1 MRVQPSSRVSKA
13 APSRLPPRFGA
24 SALLLGLALLLAFIL
39 GFLSHQQDWA
49 GSVRAWGSAL
59 LRSPQGVFAA
69 WRARQQL
76 PTLTLDL
83 GFSDY
88 QLLASARAQALQQGA
103 YIPRVEQVVTANA
116 SLPGASDT
124 RPVELRLPGGSTLGE
139 AEDAWSLELRPE
151 GLEAWQ
157 RLIPVTD
164 VAFAWQQWGYIETLR
179 QNGFAA
185 SELEL
190 LHLTVNGASW
200 GLYLLETPAPAA
212 LIVGFDARPAWE
224 ALAQG
229 QVLHDGGFRYAV
241 PAVSAAADP
250 AAPQAYALF
259 RAVAEGERPLSSVS
273 DAESWGRYLALTL
286 LWTGAPAPDW
296 STLRWSFDA
305 TTGQFEVLGS
315 SQPAVISP
323 LPATFFADP
332 VVQTATARALAEV
345 AQPAYLETLR
355 QSLGE
360 ALDLQWV
367 VLGGASSE
375 LASAARLA
383 EPWSILLA
391 HQRAIRAYLAPE
403 RPLAAT
409 LEPSGDDFVVRL
421 ANLQPFPLHVT
432 GVEAGGAA
440 RRDLELS
447 WVNPAGSEALLENAA
462 GAFVLRAAASNALQ
476 PLEVRLPRELLSSGG
491 ELVLLCKVWD
501 APAPE
506 VRVSVLET
514 LPLLEEQP

>member
-241 PAVSAAADP
+241 PAVSSASDP
-250 AAPQAYALF
+250 AAPRAYALF
-259 RAVAEGERPLSSVS
+259 RAVVEGERVLSSVS
-273 DAESWGRYLALTL
+273 DAEAWGRFLALTF
-286 LWTGAPAPDW
+286 LWTGAPVPDW
-296 STLRWSFDA
+296 STLRWSYDA
-305 TTGQFEVLGS
+305 TTGQFEVSGS
-315 SQPAVISP
+315 LQPAAISP
-323 LPATFFADP
+323 LPAAVFADP
-332 VVQTATARALAEV
+332 AVQTATARALAEF

-355 QSLGE
+355 QSLGAE
-360 ALDLQWV
+360 LNLQWR
-367 VLGGASSE
+367 VLGGAS
-375 LASAARLA
+375 A
-383 EPWSILLA
+383 EITDPWSVLLS
-391 HQRAIRAYLAPE
+391 HQRAMQAYLAPE

-409 LEPSGDDFVVRL
+409 LEPSGDDYVVRL
-421 ANLQPFPLHVT
+421 VNLQPFPLHVT

-447 WVNPAGSEALLENAA
+447 WVNPAGSGALLENNA
-462 GAFVLRAAASNALQ
+462 GAFVLRAAGDNALQ
-476 PLEVRLPRELLSSGG
+476 PLEVRLPRELLSPGG
-491 ELVLLCKVWD
+491 ELVLLCKLWD
-501 APAPE
+501 APTPE
-506 VRVSVLET
+506 MRVSVLET